1 MTCDYNEEKLTCI
14 KCGSVVEHVGS
25 KYDFD
30 SEIMYYECPE
40 CGHKFTKIKLGTDE
54 ENE

>member
-1 MTCDYNEEKLTCI
+1 MMSDEELVCI
-14 KCGSVVEHVGS
+14 KCGAIAEQVGS

-30 SEIMYYECPE
+30 SEIIYYKCPE
-40 CGHKFTKIKLGTDE
+40 CGHKFTKIKLETDA